1 MIDFLRGSGL
11 EAVVEK
17 KLGMKLDVIVHKSL
31 DSTNSWSL
39 RESKAGQV
47 LPFACFAEQQ
57 TSGRGRRGK
66 CWHMS
71 ANNNIA
77 MSLAWPFMLSTQSL
91 NLLPLSIALAIVEV
105 LESLGLKQVQIK
117 WPNDVYVQGKKIA
130 GVLIETQAVK
140 RTQVSDCDAAEY
152 TAVVIGVGLNYQ
164 MHKAGQVMMDQA
176 DDNEVLVLTDICQQL
191 VRQKLAQQKLARQKI
206 AEKATRN
213 GVASA
218 LLCGV
223 INVCRNFSEES
234 RGNLAK
240 FRNSYDFCKQKKVK
254 LILDD
259 KEVLTG
265 IAQGVSEQ
273 AELLVLIAGE
283 LRAFNS
289 AEVSVQAD

>member
-11 EAVVEK
+11 EAVVEE
-17 KLGMKLDVIVHKSL
+17 KLGVKLDVIVHKSL

-39 RESKAGQV
+39 RESKAGQM

-130 GVLIETQAVK
+130 GILIETQTVK
-140 RTQVSDCDAAEY
+140 RTQVSGRGAAEY

-164 MHKAGQVMMDQA
+164 MHKAGQVVVAQA
-176 DDNEVLVLTDICQQL
+176 DGNEVLVLTDICQQL
-191 VRQKLAQQKLARQKI
+191 VRQKLARQKI

-234 RGNLAK
+234 RGNLEK